1 MRTILKIFMMC
12 FCVISYAQTTINGN
26 VTDQNGQPL
35 TGANVIADGTSS
47 GAVTDFDGNYSFKVD
62 SDGSVTVTA
71 SMMGFKAS
79 SQNIDSSGS
88 LNFKLEDGTFLDEV
102 VVSASRT
109 PQRIFE
115 SPVTIERF
123 GIKEIANT
131 ASSDFYDGLENMK
144 GVDINVNSLTFKAI
158 NTRGFATFANTR
170 FVQLVDGMDNSAPAL
185 NFPLGNLLGM
195 TETDVLS
202 VELLPG
208 ASSALYGANAF
219 NGILLMTS
227 KNPFD
232 FQGLSGQYK
241 QGITSQEAAG
251 DNTYRDLSIR
261 FGHKFSDKLAIKGNF
276 GYLLGTDWIA
286 DSQEDKLGRGLTRE
300 DYDHDGINIY
310 GDEVATD
317 IKGVAQT
324 LVALGIA
331 PAGIDALIPSQV
343 VSRTGYR
350 EVSLTDHVAESK
362 KVDWGLYYR
371 PFEDDFEISYVG
383 KWGTGQ
389 TVYQGTNRYGIEN
402 FTMSQHKLEVKNDN
416 FFVRAYV
423 TEDNAGDSY
432 DMNFTAININR
443 TWKGDSQWFGEYVSG
458 FAGATL
464 GGATES
470 QAHAVGRATADTGR
484 YLPGTPEFDAAFET
498 VVNNP
503 DLTTGAKFQDNSKVY
518 HSDWNY
524 SFADQIEFADI
535 QLGGSFRQYSLNSS
549 GTIYTDYDGP
559 IDYSETG
566 IYTQVVKNFMDDDR
580 MTITAAAR
588 YDKNEFFDGQ
598 VTPRISLSYT
608 AGEYKNHN
616 FRLGF
621 QTGFRNPSTQDL
633 FIGLDVGRA
642 RLIGSSPASLDNYV
656 RDYAVSANGQALGAP
671 SVVTLDGNSAIDN
684 SFSVASLMAF
694 GATGNPALLEAS
706 GLEVVR
712 PEQVKSIE
720 FGYRGKLS
728 RTFLVDF
735 SVYKNTYEDFIN
747 TQAVLSPLYGTVG
760 DNALSVLAMVNGDYE
775 TWSVYTNSSAEIRS
789 WGGAI
794 GLSTKIFNGFDL
806 SANYT
811 KSVLDFDADLNP
823 DFATNWNTPEHKVKG
838 QFGHPKLFKNFGFNV
853 AWRYNSE
860 FYWEATFGEG
870 EVPANHV
877 FDAQVS
883 LTLPK
888 LKTVLK
894 AGAANLGGNEYFTA
908 FGSGLIGSQ
917 YYVSLTINN
926 L

>member
-1 MRTILKIFMMC
+1 MSKK
-12 FCVISYAQTTINGN
+12 VN
-26 VTDQNGQPL
+26 
-35 TGANVIADGTSS
+35 IAID
-47 GAVTDFDGNYSFKVD
+47 A
-62 SDGSVTVTA
+62 
-71 SMMGFKAS
+71 MGGENSPAK
-79 SQNIDSSGS
+79 NI
-88 LNFKLEDGTFLDEV
+88 E
-102 VVSASRT
+102 
-109 PQRIFE
+109 
-115 SPVTIERF
+115 
-123 GIKEIANT
+123 
-131 ASSDFYDGLENMK
+131 
-144 GVDINVNSLTFKAI
+144 
-158 NTRGFATFANTR
+158 
-170 FVQLVDGMDNSAPAL
+170 
-185 NFPLGNLLGM
+185 
-195 TETDVLS
+195 
-202 VELLPG
+202 
-208 ASSALYGANAF
+208 
-219 NGILLMTS
+219 GILIFLN
-227 KNPFD
+227 KNKKKNDIF
-232 FQGLSGQYK
+232 F
-241 QGITSQEAAG
+241 
-251 DNTYRDLSIR
+251 
-261 FGHKFSDKLAIKGNF
+261 
-276 GYLLGTDWIA
+276 
-286 DSQEDKLGRGLTRE
+286 
-300 DYDHDGINIY
+300 NIY

-317 IKGVAQT
+317 LNGVAQSM
-324 LVALGIA
+324 ASLGLIPSGA
-331 PAGIDALIPSQV
+331 VALIPSHI

-350 EVSLTDHVAESK
+350 EVDLTDHIAESK
-362 KVDWGLYYR
+362 KADWGIYYR
-371 PFEDDFEISYVG
+371 PFENNFEISYVG

-402 FTMSQHKLEVKNDN
+402 FTMSQHKLEVKDDN

-443 TWKGDSQWFGEYVSG
+443 SWKDDNTWFGEYVSG

-470 QAHAVGRATADTGR
+470 QAHALGRATADTGR
-484 YLPGTPEFDAAFET
+484 LLPGTPEYLAAFET
-498 VVNNP
+498 VVNDP

-598 VTPRISLSYT
+598 VTPRVSLSYQ

-616 FRLGF
+616 FRVGF

-642 RLIGSSPASLDNYV
+642 RLLGSSPASLDAWN
-656 RDYAVSANGQALGAP
+656 RDYGVSANGQALGLPAT
-671 SVVTLDGNSAIDN
+671 VTLNGNSAFDN
-684 SFSVASLMAF
+684 SFSVASVQAF
-694 GATGNPALLEAS
+694 AATGNPALLEAS
-706 GLEVVR
+706 GVELVKPEEVR
-712 PEQVKSIE
+712 SME
-720 FGYRGKLS
+720 FGYRGRLS
-728 RTFLVDF
+728 RNFSVDM
-735 SVYKNTYEDFIN
+735 SVYKNEYSNFIN

-775 TWSVYTNSSAEIRS
+775 TWSVYTNSSAEIKS

>member
-12 FCVISYAQTTINGN
+12 FCVISYAQTTINGS
-26 VTDQNGQPL
+26 VTDQNSQPL
-35 TGANVIADGTSS
+35 TGANVIVDGTST
-47 GAVTDFDGNYSFKVD
+47 GAMTDFDGNYSITVNAE
-62 SDGSVTVTA
+62 GSVTVTA
-71 SMMGFKAS
+71 SMMGFKSS
-79 SQNIDSSGS
+79 SQSADSSS
-88 LNFKLEDGTFLDEV
+88 TLNFSLEDGTFLDEV

-123 GIKEIANT
+123 GVKEIANT

-227 KNPFD
+227 KSPFD
-232 FQGLSGQYK
+232 HTGLSGQYK

-251 DNTYRDLSIR
+251 DNTYRDLSLR
-261 FGHKFSDKLAIKGNF
+261 FAHKFSDKFAIKANF
-276 GYLLGTDWIA
+276 GYLLGTDWVA
-286 DSQEDKLGRGLTRE
+286 DSQEDKFGRGLTRA
-300 DYDHDGINIY
+300 DHDHDGINIY

-317 IKGVAQT
+317 LNGVAQSM
-324 LVALGIA
+324 AGLGLI
-331 PAGIDALIPSQV
+331 PAGAVALIPSQT

-350 EVSLTDHVAESK
+350 EVDLTDHAAESK
-362 KVDWGLYYR
+362 KADWGLYYR
-371 PFEDDFEISYVG
+371 PFESNFEISYVG

-402 FTMSQHKLEVKNDN
+402 FTMSQHKLEVKDDN

-443 TWKGDSQWFGEYVSG
+443 SWRDDTTWFGTYVGG
-458 FAGATL
+458 FLGATL
-464 GGATES
+464 GGATEEM
-470 QAHAVGRATADTGR
+470 AHAIGRAGADQGR
-484 YLPGTPEFDAAFET
+484 LLPGTPEFDAAFET

-535 QLGGSFRQYSLNSS
+535 QVGGSFRQYSLNSS

-598 VTPRISLSYT
+598 VTPRVSLSYT

-656 RDYAVSANGQALGAP
+656 RDYPVSANGQALGAP

-706 GLEVVR
+706 GLEVVK

-794 GLSTKIFNGFDL
+794 GVSTKIFNGFDL

-888 LKTVLK
+888 LNTVLK

-917 YYVSLTINN
+917 YYLSLTINN